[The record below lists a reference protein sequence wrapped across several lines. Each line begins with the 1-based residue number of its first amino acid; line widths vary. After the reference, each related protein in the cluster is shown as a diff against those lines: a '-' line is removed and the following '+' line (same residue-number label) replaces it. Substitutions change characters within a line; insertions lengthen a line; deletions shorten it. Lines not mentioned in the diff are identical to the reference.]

1 MGADE
6 RETKDTA
13 REFEEDGER
22 RRNTGNLSDKKL
34 PVPLFLKG
42 RNDSRHDNDQD
53 EKDGTAE

>member
-6 RETKDTA
+6 REMKDTA
-13 REFEEDGER
+13 HEVEEDAER